1 MVSRYIF
8 TGLVALLAV
17 QRIAEMRLSNKNEAL
32 ITARGGQEHFPEHFR
47 FMRLLHLAWFA
58 SMLSE
63 VYLLKRPFLPALSA
77 TGAVVM
83 AAGQGLRYAAIR
95 LLGWR
100 WSVRIFTIP
109 GEPPINEGV
118 YRYIRHPNYLG
129 VILEIA
135 AMPLIHS
142 AYFTALVFSLAN
154 GILLTVR
161 IKKEEE
167 ALDRASSYEETFSKQ
182 PRFVPFWRR

>member
-1 MVSRYIF
+1 
-8 TGLVALLAV
+8 
-17 QRIAEMRLSNKNEAL
+17 
-32 ITARGGQEHFPEHFR
+32 
-47 FMRLLHLAWFA
+47 
-58 SMLSE
+58 MLSE

-109 GEPPINEGV
+109 GEQPINEGV

-142 AYFTALVFSLAN
+142 AYLTALVFSLAN

-182 PRFVPFWRR
+182 PRLVPFWSR

>member
-1 MVSRYIF
+1 MVTRYIF

-17 QRIAEMRLSNKNEAL
+17 QRVAEMRLSKKNEAR
-32 ITARGGQEHFPEHFR
+32 IAARGGQEHFPEHFR
-47 FMRLLHLAWFA
+47 VMRLLHLAWFA

-77 TGAVVM
+77 TGAFVM
-83 AAGQGLRYAAIR
+83 AVGQGLRYAAIR

-109 GEPPINEGV
+109 GEQLIIEGV

-142 AYFTALVFSLAN
+142 AYLTALVFSLAN
-154 GILLTVR
+154 GILLAVR

-167 ALDRASSYEETFSKQ
+167 ALDRASSYEEIFSKQ
-182 PRFVPFWRR
+182 PRLLPFRR